1 MTSCA
6 RMIPIVVA
14 SWNMML
20 KAPRRCAGD
29 ISFKKRGT
37 AWLANPT
44 PTPSETRPSTSVTS
58 AAEPKVEV
66 VEVALLFSSPAQ
78 EVMAAP
84 TRKAMPATSIE
95 ALRPHLGSERSG
107 GGKKKKKK
115 KKKEEG
121 GRNEVGTERER
132 GETG

>member
-1 MTSCA
+1 
-6 RMIPIVVA
+6 
-14 SWNMML
+14 
-20 KAPRRCAGD
+20 
-29 ISFKKRGT
+29 
-37 AWLANPT
+37 
-44 PTPSETRPSTSVTS
+44 
-58 AAEPKVEV
+58 
-66 VEVALLFSSPAQ
+66 
-78 EVMAAP
+78 MAAP

>member
-1 MTSCA
+1 
-6 RMIPIVVA
+6 
-14 SWNMML
+14 
-20 KAPRRCAGD
+20 
-29 ISFKKRGT
+29 
-37 AWLANPT
+37 LANPT